1 MSVENSSP
9 EIQAETEG
17 SPLGGTS
24 NSPKSMLTPAVVLA
38 LVIIALLG
46 GVIAL
51 AVRNKVFNKSSDD
64 PRLVALKSDI
74 EARRSELNR
83 QRAKAGL
90 SPFEG
95 SSEPI
100 EAIAGRLKKE
110 ADALVALSSRFQEM
124 LAEKDIDLTTKSEE
138 NLRSE
143 KLRQSLYAENNRL
156 QSELNRALVG
166 GSDADRLRLDLAN
179 LKIQRDALATEL
191 AENKQKLLTTSGGV
205 SADDFADLKRRFD
218 EVSQAKEFFETRVKE
233 LEGDLTKSKLFANS
247 ENELMPAAVSLFR
260 SLKQLEGRPDS
271 DLTTSYSGLGVDLG
285 ANVLSTLAFS
295 TGTSTL
301 NTTDQ
306 ETVNN
311 LAAGIP
317 DGDLL
322 LVVGYASKTGNE
334 ESNQQLSSD
343 RATAVAQQYAG
354 LKRPG
359 QLVQAVY
366 LGQTDRFS
374 SRIPE
379 RNQLVEIW
387 RIRKK

>member
-1 MSVENSSP
+1 MRNDHLPLEDP
-9 EIQAETEG
+9 AETQTLQSAG
-17 SPLGGTS
+17 
-24 NSPKSMLTPAVVLA
+24 PAAPSRNNLPPTVVLA

-46 GVIAL
+46 GLIAMAVKNKIFNSSPVDERLL
-51 AVRNKVFNKSSDD
+51 A
-64 PRLVALKSDI
+64 LQSDI
-74 EARRSELNR
+74 DARRSELNR
-83 QRAKAGL
+83 QRAKIGL

-110 ADALVALSSRFQEM
+110 ADSLVALSTRFQEM
-124 LAEKDIDLTTKSEE
+124 LAEKDTELTAKSEE
-138 NLRSE
+138 ILRSE

-166 GSDADRLRLDLAN
+166 GSDADRLRLDLAE
-179 LKIQRDALATEL
+179 LKAQRDALTADL
-191 AENKQKLLTTSGGV
+191 ALMKQKLLTASAGV
-205 SADDFADLKRRFD
+205 SSDDFADLKRRYD
-218 EVSQAKEFFETRVKE
+218 EVLRAKEFFEGRVKE
-233 LEGDLTKSKLFANS
+233 LEGDLTKSKLFASS
-247 ENELMPAAVSLFR
+247 EDELQPAAVSLFR
-260 SLKQLEGRPDS
+260 SLRQLEGRPDS

-285 ANVLSTLAFS
+285 ANVLSTLTFA
-295 TGTSTL
+295 TGASTL
-301 NTTDQ
+301 TTADQ
-306 ETVNN
+306 DTIGN

-322 LVVGYASKTGNE
+322 FVVGYASKTGNVD
-334 ESNQQLSSD
+334 SNQTLSSD